1 MKPKYARFVAY
12 ERGKIDIHSSE
23 EQEPAWQAF
32 VEGMELLEKK
42 FGTLD
47 VPWGKIN
54 VVVRN
59 GVFPM
64 DGTSV
69 ELFGVLHPDE
79 GPEQDDGR
87 IFCNDG
93 WGHLM
98 IVVEPDRK
106 HTQAQADL
114 EPVAVRGIGAHG
126 FAALQRLGEAA
137 QPAWGK
143 AVLVQRGRDI
153 GPYRVSARR

>member
-1 MKPKYARFVAY
+1 MEPKVGGGFAGEHLPVLLGETYKEAQGEAKYARFVAY

-32 VEGMELLEKK
+32 VEGMERLQKK

-47 VPWGKIN
+47 VAWGKIN

-69 ELFGVLHPDE
+69 ELFGVLHP
-79 GPEQDDGR
+79 GR
-87 IFCNDG
+87 G
-93 WGHLM
+93 
-98 IVVEPDRK
+98 
-106 HTQAQADL
+106 T
-114 EPVAVRGIGAHG
+114 GAG
-126 FAALQRLGEAA
+126 
-137 QPAWGK
+137 
-143 AVLVQRGRDI
+143 
-153 GPYRVSARR
+153 

>member
-1 MKPKYARFVAY
+1 MCP
-12 ERGKIDIHSSE
+12 G
-23 EQEPAWQAF
+23 
-32 VEGMELLEKK
+32 
-42 FGTLD
+42 
-47 VPWGKIN
+47 GKIN
-54 VVVRN
+54 VEVRN

-98 IVVEPDRK
+98 IVVEPDARS
-106 HTQAQADL
+106 QPAQADL
-114 EPVAVRGIGAHG
+114 EPLAVRGSGH
-126 FAALQRLGEAA
+126 R
-137 QPAWGK
+137 
-143 AVLVQRGRDI
+143 
-153 GPYRVSARR
+153 SRRITTIWRAS